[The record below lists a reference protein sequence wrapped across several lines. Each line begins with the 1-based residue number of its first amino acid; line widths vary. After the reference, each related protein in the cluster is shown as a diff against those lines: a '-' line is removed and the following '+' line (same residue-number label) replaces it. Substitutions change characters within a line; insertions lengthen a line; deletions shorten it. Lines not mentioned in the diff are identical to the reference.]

1 MTLAFFRLLRNNNNL
16 SKESNSTQMTYRI
29 RHRTRF
35 ILLLLALLAA
45 GPAWAAKSYNVE
57 VIVFERTSGNAVA
70 GEQWP
75 DDPGRPALE
84 KASSLNESGSGAY
97 SVLPKSRWRLSREAD
112 RIGSAGGMK
121 VLLHTAWR
129 QPAVGRDE
137 TKTIH
142 LHSSV
147 TPLEGTVTVSV
158 ERYLHA
164 DLDLLLNNKG
174 GGSYFSSSRGGYR
187 LVESRRMRSGEVHY
201 FDHPMMGALV
211 LISSNE

>member
-1 MTLAFFRLLRNNNNL
+1 MTLAFFRPLGNNNNL
-16 SKESNSTQMTYRI
+16 LKEPHTTQMPHRI
-29 RHRTRF
+29 SFRTRF
-35 ILLLLALLAA
+35 VLLLLTLLTA
-45 GPAWAAKSYNVE
+45 GPALAAKSYDVE
-57 VIVFERTSGNAVA
+57 VIVFERTSGNEVA

-84 KASSLNESGSGAY
+84 KASSLNDGSGAY
-97 SVLPKSRWRLSREAD
+97 SVLPKSRWRLSREAT

-121 VLLHTAWR
+121 LLLHTAWR

-137 TKTIH
+137 TKSIH

-147 TPLEGTVTVSV
+147 TPLEGTVKVSV

-164 DLDLLLNNKG
+164 DLDLLLNNKS

-187 LVESRRMRSGEVHY
+187 LQESRRMRSGEVHY

-211 LISSNE
+211 LISANK

>member
-45 GPAWAAKSYNVE
+45 GPAMAAKSYDVE
-57 VIVFERTSGNAVA
+57 VIVFERTSNNEVA

-84 KASSLNESGSGAY
+84 KASSLQESGTGPY
-97 SVLPKSRWRLSREAD
+97 TVLPKSRWRLNSEASRISSSGD
-112 RIGSAGGMK
+112 LK
-121 VLLHTAWR
+121 LLLHTAWR

-147 TPLEGTVTVSV
+147 TPLEGTITISV

-164 DLDLLLNNKG
+164 DLDLLLNKAG
-174 GGSYFSSSRGGYR
+174 GTYFSSSRGGFR
-187 LVESRRMRSGEVHY
+187 LQESRRMRSGEVHY

>member
-1 MTLAFFRLLRNNNNL
+1 VTLAFFRPLGNNNDL
-16 SKESNSTQMTYRI
+16 LKEPHTTQMPHRI
-29 RHRTRF
+29 TSRTRF
-35 ILLLLALLAA
+35 VFLLLTLLAA
-45 GPAWAAKSYNVE
+45 GPALAAKSYDVE

-75 DDPGRPALE
+75 EDPGRPALE

-129 QPAVGRDE
+129 QPAVDRDQA
-137 TKTIH
+137 KPIH

-147 TPLEGTVTVSV
+147 TPLEGTATISV
-158 ERYLHA
+158 GRYLHA
-164 DLDLLLNNKG
+164 DLDLLLNNSS

-187 LVESRRMRSGEVHY
+187 LQESRRMRSGEVHY

-211 LISSNE
+211 LISANK